1 MHESRLFVEQNF
13 VGSGLST
20 LATVLDRVPVVSDQ
34 QRGRLGLLPLPVR
47 TGEGWGH
54 RR

>member
-20 LATVLDRVPVVSDQ
+20 LATVLVRLSRPTRLRVEATQ
-34 QRGRLGLLPLPVR
+34 TRRRAGMGRI
-47 TGEGWGH
+47 EID
-54 RR
+54 